1 MNPKWRR
8 FAPIG
13 LYLALVA
20 VLASITIYFVQR
32 EWNLYLQISLA
43 LIVIGLAIYAILDP
57 DGVRKALTGRQ
68 VKYGS
73 NTLLFGAAFVGILI
87 VINYLAYQNPVRKD
101 LTEDQ
106 VHTLAPETI
115 ATLDELDSEVMAL
128 AFYTPR
134 IGSDQAKDILEQYKL
149 NAEGNFDYGFI
160 DPDADPIAA
169 EQAKIS
175 RDGTVVLRMD
185 DHQEVLTMVNEQ
197 ELTGALVRL
206 LNPEERKVYFLTGH
220 GEYNP
225 EDTGEAGYSQVKR
238 TLESKNYAV
247 ETLNLL
253 TIDQIPEDA
262 KVVLVAG
269 PSKPVS
275 PAEVKK
281 ISEYLDSGGGLFVM
295 QEPLPATDFGDEP
308 DPLADYLAEKW
319 GIVLG
324 DDIIIDLASTQP
336 YAPFAA
342 EYVPHSIT
350 AKLER
355 LTAQFPTVRSVQ
367 VQASESGL
375 SQVEIV
381 KTGPQSW
388 AEEDMDLVVDDPQGA
403 SFEEGQDTPGPLSIA
418 AVGEKFGTESRLVVF
433 GDSDFASDAN
443 FFAYANGDLFINS
456 IDWAAG
462 QEDLINLTP
471 KPPTQRIMIP
481 LQQITLNLILLS
493 TVIILPG
500 MALLAGFFVWF
511 QRRQRG

>member
-20 VLASITIYFVQR
+20 ALAATTIYFLQR
-32 EWNLYLQISLA
+32 EWSLYLLISLA
-43 LIVIGLAIYAILDP
+43 LFVIGLAVYAILDP
-57 DGVRKALTGRQ
+57 EGVRKALTGRQ
-68 VKYGS
+68 AKYGS
-73 NTLLFGAAFVGILI
+73 NALLLGVEFIGILI

-106 VHTLAPETI
+106 ERTLAPETI
-115 ATLDELDSEVMAL
+115 ATLEELDSEVMVL

-134 IGSDQAKDILEQYKL
+134 IASDQAKDLLEQYKL

-160 DPDADPIAA
+160 NPDADPIAA

-175 RDGTVVLRMD
+175 RDGTVVLRMNG
-185 DHQEVLTMVNEQ
+185 HQEVLTMVNEQ

-206 LNPEERKVYFLTGH
+206 LNPEERTVYFLTGH
-220 GEYNP
+220 GEYSP
-225 EDTGEAGYSQVKR
+225 EDTGEEGYSQVKR
-238 TLESKNYAV
+238 TLESKNYTV

-253 TIDQIPEDA
+253 TVDQIPKDA

-269 PSKPVS
+269 PSKPIS

-281 ISEYLDSGGGLFVM
+281 ISEYLDNGGGLFVM

-308 DPLADYLAEKW
+308 DPLADYLAKRW
-319 GIVLG
+319 GIILG
-324 DDIIIDLASTQP
+324 DDIILDLASTQP

-342 EYVPHSIT
+342 EYAPHSIT
-350 AKLER
+350 AKFER
-355 LTAQFPTVRSVQ
+355 LTSQFPTVRTVRVQDSV
-367 VQASESGL
+367 SGI

-388 AEEDMDLVVDDPQGA
+388 AEEDLDLVVDDPQGA
-403 SFEEGQDTPGPLSIA
+403 TFEEGQDTPGPLSIA
-418 AVGEKFGTESRLVVF
+418 AIGENFGTESRLVVF

-443 FFAYANGDLFINS
+443 FYAYANGDLFINS

-471 KPPTQRIMIP
+471 KPPTQRKMIP
-481 LQQITLNLILLS
+481 MQQITLNLVLLS
-493 TVIILPG
+493 TIIIIPG
-500 MALLAGFFVWF
+500 IALLAGIFVWF

>member
-8 FAPIG
+8 FASIG
-13 LYLALVA
+13 LWLALVA
-20 VLASITIYFVQR
+20 ALAATIIYFVQR

-43 LIVIGLAIYAILDP
+43 LFVIGLASYAILDP

-68 VKYGS
+68 AKYGS
-73 NTLLFGAAFVGILI
+73 NALLLSVAFIGILI
-87 VINYLAYQNPVRKD
+87 VINFLVFQNPVRKD

-106 VHTLAPETI
+106 VYTLTAETLA
-115 ATLDELDSEVMAL
+115 TLEELDSEVVAL
-128 AFYTPR
+128 AFFTPR
-134 IGSDQAKDILEQYKL
+134 ISPDQAENFLEQYKL
-149 NAEGNFDYGFI
+149 NAKGNFDYEFI

-175 RDGTVVLRMD
+175 RDGTVVLRMG

-206 LNPEERKVYFLTGH
+206 LNPEERTVYFLTGH
-220 GEYNP
+220 GEYSP
-225 EDTGEAGYSQVKR
+225 ADTGESGYSQVKR

-247 ETLNLL
+247 EMLNLL
-253 TIDQIPEDA
+253 TVDQIPEDA
-262 KVVLVAG
+262 KVVLIAG

-281 ISEYLDSGGGLFVM
+281 LSEYLDSGGGLFVM

-308 DPLADYLAEKW
+308 DPLAGYLADNW

-350 AKLER
+350 TKLER
-355 LTAQFPTVRSVQ
+355 LTSQFPTVRTVK
-367 VQASESGL
+367 VQATESGI

-388 AEEDMDLVVDDPQGA
+388 AEEDLDLVVDDPQGA
-403 SFEEGQDTPGPLSIA
+403 SFEEEQDKPGPLSIA
-418 AVGEKFGTESRLVVF
+418 AVGENFETESRLVVF

-443 FFAYANGDLFINS
+443 FYAYANGDLFINS
-456 IDWAAG
+456 VDWAAG

-471 KPPTQRIMIP
+471 KPTTQRIMIP
-481 LQQITLNLILLS
+481 PQQITLNLILLS

-500 MALLAGFFVWF
+500 MALLAGFLVWF

>member
-20 VLASITIYFVQR
+20 VLAAITFYFVQR
-32 EWNLYLQISLA
+32 EWNLYLQISLV

-57 DGVRKALTGRQ
+57 DGMRKALTGRQ
-68 VKYGS
+68 AKYGS
-73 NTLLFGAAFVGILI
+73 NVLLSGAAFIGILI
-87 VINYLAYQNPVRKD
+87 VINYMAYQNPVRKD

-106 VHTLAPETI
+106 VHTLAPETL

-134 IGSDQAKDILEQYKL
+134 IGSDQAKDLLEQYKL
-149 NAEGNFDYGFI
+149 NAEGSFDYRFI

-185 DHQEVLTMVNEQ
+185 EHQEVLTMVNEQ

-220 GEYNP
+220 GEYSP

-253 TIDQIPEDA
+253 TVDQIPEDA
-262 KVVLVAG
+262 SVILVAG

-281 ISEYLDSGGGLFVM
+281 ISEYLEGGGGLFVM

-308 DPLADYLAEKW
+308 DPLADYIAEIW
-319 GIVLG
+319 GIILG

-342 EYVPHSIT
+342 EYAPHSIT
-350 AKLER
+350 AKFER
-355 LTAQFPTVRSVQ
+355 LTSQFPTVR
-367 VQASESGL
+367 
-375 SQVEIV
+375 
-381 KTGPQSW
+381 
-388 AEEDMDLVVDDPQGA
+388 
-403 SFEEGQDTPGPLSIA
+403 
-418 AVGEKFGTESRLVVF
+418 
-433 GDSDFASDAN
+433 
-443 FFAYANGDLFINS
+443 
-456 IDWAAG
+456 
-462 QEDLINLTP
+462 
-471 KPPTQRIMIP
+471 
-481 LQQITLNLILLS
+481 
-493 TVIILPG
+493 TVR
-500 MALLAGFFVWF
+500 V
-511 QRRQRG
+511 